1 MVGRQDD
8 DVRLTDSRRSA
19 SGRPRAARPRLL
31 AAGALAVAL
40 VAAGC
45 SSGGGSP
52 NAGSSPGAPA
62 GSSGAPSGASS
73 APTVAPTTTPPPAK
87 PITMSYTG
95 DFLLHSPVYF
105 QAQRNGQTSGV
116 AYDFEPMLAQVKPQL
131 SAVDLAICH
140 QETPVSA
147 DDSALSGYPVFN
159 SPHEISIAAKWAGYD
174 GCSLA
179 SNHTFDHGATGIAST
194 INAYRS
200 VGIKTSG
207 SANSAATRQPEVDVV
222 RGVKIAQLD
231 YTYSLNGFN
240 LPVGQSYLV
249 NLIDV
254 PTILADAKAAKQ
266 AGAQIVVVQMHWGD
280 EYVATPSPLQRQQAT
295 QLLASPYVDAIVGGH
310 VHVVQPVEK
319 IGSKYVV
326 YGTGNF
332 LSNQSGECCPT
343 SSQDGVIV
351 TLHWKQ
357 DAGKWSVNNIT
368 YTPTY
373 VDRAGGYVIWPAA
386 AGIASTATSAA
397 LKEQLKASYQRTS
410 FVMAALHAPGVTPD
424 AVPPGL

>member
-1 MVGRQDD
+1 VPLSAPR
-8 DVRLTDSRRSA
+8 RARSRSA
-19 SGRPRAARPRLL
+19 RVGALVSVSL
-31 AAGALAVAL
+31 AAAL

-45 SSGGGSP
+45 SSGSGSP
-52 NAGSSPGAPA
+52 KAGSSPTG
-62 GSSGAPSGASS
+62 PSGGGVASS
-73 APTVAPTTTPPPAK
+73 TSASPTPPPTTPPPPK
-87 PITMSYTG
+87 PITMSFTG

-105 QAQRNGQTSGV
+105 QAATNGQSTGM
-116 AYDFEPMLAQVKPQL
+116 AYDFRPMLAQVKPL
-131 SAVDLAICH
+131 ISSVDLAICH

-147 DDSALSGYPVFN
+147 DDTALSGYPVFN
-159 SPHEISIAAKWAGYD
+159 SPHEISIAAKWAGFD

-179 SNHTFDHGATGIAST
+179 SNHSYDHGAAGIAAT
-194 INAYRS
+194 INAYTS
-200 VGIKTSG
+200 QGIKTSG
-207 SANSAATRQPEVDVV
+207 VATSAATRQPELDTV
-222 RGVKIAQLD
+222 RGVKIALLD

-240 LPVGQSYLV
+240 LPAGQSYLV

-266 AGAQIVVVQMHWGD
+266 AGADIVVVQMHWGD
-280 EYVATPSPLQRQQAT
+280 EYVATPSATQRQQAT
-295 QLLASPYVDAIVGGH
+295 QILASPYVDAIVGGH

-326 YGTGNF
+326 YGVGNF

-351 TLHWKQ
+351 TLHFK
-357 DAGKWSVNNIT
+357 DTAGKWAVSNIT

-373 VDRAGGYVIWPAA
+373 VDRAGAYVVWPAA
-386 AGIASTATSAA
+386 AGIESSATSPA
-397 LKEQLKASYQRTS
+397 LKQQLKDSFQRTS
-410 FVMAALHAPGVTPD
+410 FMMNALHAPGVTPD